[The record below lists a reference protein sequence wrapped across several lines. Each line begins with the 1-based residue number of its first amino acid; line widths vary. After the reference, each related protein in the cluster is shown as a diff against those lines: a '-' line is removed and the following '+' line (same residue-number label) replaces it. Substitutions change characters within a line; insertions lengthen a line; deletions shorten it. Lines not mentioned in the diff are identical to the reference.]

1 MMALIPVCRR
11 ECEDAKSH
19 ADTTGISAI
28 DVGVEDVIGVA
39 VGDAR
44 EVAVD
49 SVMFVTVGEGR
60 GV

>member
-1 MMALIPVCRR
+1 MMALIPVCKR
-11 ECEDAKSH
+11 EREDAKSH
-19 ADTTGISAI
+19 ADTAGIPAI
-28 DVGVEDVIGVA
+28 GVGVEDVIGVA

-49 SVMFVTVGEGR
+49 SATFVSVGEGR

>member
-1 MMALIPVCRR
+1 MAFIPFCKR
-11 ECEDAKSH
+11 ERDEAASH

-28 DVGVEDVIGVA
+28 GVGVEDVIGVA

-44 EVAVD
+44 EVVVD
-49 SVMFVTVGEGR
+49 SATFVSVGESR

>member
-11 ECEDAKSH
+11 EREEAKSQ
-19 ADTTGISAI
+19 ADMTGISAI
-28 DVGVEDVIGVA
+28 GVGVEDVIGVA

-44 EVAVD
+44 EGAVD
-49 SVMFVTVGEGR
+49 SATIVAVGEGR

>member
-1 MMALIPVCRR
+1 MMALIPVCKR
-11 ECEDAKSH
+11 EREEAVSH
-19 ADTTGISAI
+19 ADTTGISTI
-28 DVGVEDVIGVA
+28 GVGVGDVIGVA

-49 SVMFVTVGEGR
+49 SATFVSVGEGR

>member
-1 MMALIPVCRR
+1 MMALIPVCKR
-11 ECEDAKSH
+11 ERDEAASH

-28 DVGVEDVIGVA
+28 GMGVRDVIGVA

-49 SVMFVTVGEGR
+49 LATFVTVGEGR
-60 GV
+60 EV